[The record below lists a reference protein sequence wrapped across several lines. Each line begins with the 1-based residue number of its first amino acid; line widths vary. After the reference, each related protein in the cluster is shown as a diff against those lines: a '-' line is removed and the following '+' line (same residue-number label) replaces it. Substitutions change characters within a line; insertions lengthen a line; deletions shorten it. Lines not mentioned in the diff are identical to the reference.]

1 MSSPSIPEGAASPG
15 QSEARTTRATF
26 CTDERKHDHNHRN
39 FDRRGRAPQVA
50 AVHEALR
57 NRLKSRYGR
66 FCDWVSEA
74 MGRPL
79 NISFWFVAIVVW
91 TCIFAFGSPHLAS
104 GSWMPAWFT
113 STGYNFPLNLT
124 TTVAELFIGF
134 LVGTAADRSQN
145 ALTAL
150 LNHMKSMLDEIK
162 ANSETLSAHGD
173 QLSAQA
179 NQLSAQAARIEDLE
193 RNLRT
198 AIDGNTE
205 LTEQVH
211 TLTIEVSRETAGLEG
226 LTMQTN
232 EIHAHVRA
240 LTSQAGLQVGKVDPT

>member
-1 MSSPSIPEGAASPG
+1 M
-15 QSEARTTRATF
+15 TTTEVTV
-26 CTDERKHDHNHRN
+26 TDPPD
-39 FDRRGRAPQVA
+39 APQVA

-79 NISFWFVAIVVW
+79 NITLWFVAIVAW
-91 TCIFAFGSPHLAS
+91 TAIFAFGSSHLAS

-113 STGYNFPLNLT
+113 STGYNFPLNLI

-134 LVGTAADRSQN
+134 LVGTASNRSQN

-150 LNHMKSMLDEIK
+150 LSHMQAVLDGIRGDGEK
-162 ANSETLSAHGD
+162 LSAHGD
-173 QLSAQA
+173 QLSAQGF
-179 NQLSAQAARIEDLE
+179 QIEELEQALM
-193 RNLRT
+193 T

-205 LTEQVH
+205 LTKQVH
-211 TLTIEVSRETAGLEG
+211 ILTTQVARETAGLQG
-226 LTMQTN
+226 LTAKTN
-232 EIHAHVRA
+232 EVHAHVTA
-240 LTSQAGLQVGKVDPT
+240 LTRRAGLEVGKVDPT